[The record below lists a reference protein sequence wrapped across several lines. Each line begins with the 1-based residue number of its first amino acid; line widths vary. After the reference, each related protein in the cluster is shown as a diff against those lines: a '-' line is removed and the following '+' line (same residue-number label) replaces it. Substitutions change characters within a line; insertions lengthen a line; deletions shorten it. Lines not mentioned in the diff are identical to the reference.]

1 MMSYIII
8 AGASNCSWSSCREG
22 CTRDIYECHQILVEY
37 QPLQADVKIVNKQKE
52 KKEAKK
58 LRAALFVNIK
68 GCGYPPTVKCD
79 TWISKYGVND
89 SVVPCYYS
97 KSNSS
102 TAITHVDT
110 ATNMQELLLSVLIP
124 IILLVV
130 SGSGLYIL
138 HSDMCGFS
146 RNALHRCCQARL
158 TLKLKLSSA
167 GFALFINQP
176 IMCGCCTILEKYGN

>member
-1 MMSYIII
+1 MMSYII

-52 KKEAKK
+52 KKESKK

-110 ATNMQELLLSVLIP
+110 ATNMKELLLSVFIP
-124 IILLVV
+124 TILLVV

-146 RNALHRCCQARL
+146 RNTLHRFCQDHPI
-158 TLKLKLSSA
+158 LKLKLELSSA
-167 GFALFINQP
+167 GLALFIN
-176 IMCGCCTILEKYGN
+176 